1 MLGRVSIFLLSLFGG
16 GGAYRFCIHCRH
28 HWKPM
33 VRGIDAEPVSQ
44 CRLISG
50 KGYETVDLVS
60 GHRTIVDT
68 FFLPCWVARG
78 SDGICGV
85 NGSRFEPFDE

>member
-1 MLGRVSIFLLSLFGG
+1 MLAPVSIFLLSLFGVEA
-16 GGAYRFCIHCRH
+16 AYRFCIHCRH
-28 HWKPM
+28 YLKPM

-60 GHRTIVDT
+60 GRRTIVET
-68 FFLPCWVARG
+68 VFLPCWVARG
-78 SDGICGV
+78 AEGMCGV